1 MYKVLLKKPAEK
13 YLNKLSGKMYRA
25 VRIKIE
31 ELKTNPLPG
40 DAIPLKGYSLT
51 YRIRL
56 GDIRIIYEVYQDKL
70 IILIIDIGPRGQVY
84 DNY

>member
-1 MYKVLLKKPAEK
+1 MYKVRLKKPAEK

-25 VRIKIE
+25 VRSKIE
-31 ELKTNPLPG
+31 ELKTDPVPG
-40 DAIPLKGYSLT
+40 DAIALKGQSHT

-56 GDIRIIYEVYQDKL
+56 GSIRIIYEIHHREL
-70 IILIIDIGPRGQVY
+70 IIVVIDIGQRGQIY